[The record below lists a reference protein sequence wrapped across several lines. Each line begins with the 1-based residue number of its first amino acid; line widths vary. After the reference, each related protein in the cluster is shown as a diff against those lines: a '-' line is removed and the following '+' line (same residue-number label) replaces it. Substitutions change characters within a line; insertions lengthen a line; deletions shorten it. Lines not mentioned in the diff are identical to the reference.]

1 VNTTTATVFPPI
13 LSIPYSHAVVI
24 DDQTIART
32 MKDKDKAI
40 KRLQV
45 QVALQDNS
53 IKTLQE
59 QVGLLLNAAQDHRTQ
74 VALLWNA
81 VEVHR
86 TRSLNAVTKT
96 TIEAFLSLFGF
107 KGTNRKACISRL
119 RLPDWAL
126 ECMSK
131 ESLESEVKHRC
142 VETAENTTHAANGS
156 EALQT
161 ILYAY
166 KDEKITE
173 EEYRLLVPML
183 IAVYK
188 GATMYK
194 APIDGSLSGL
204 LADEE
209 RFNGLITDM
218 TKDLSW
224 EVRARRVL
232 GGGVGGKSK
241 KKKIKSKKK
250 KIKSKKKK
258 IKSKKK
264 KIKSKKKK
272 IICS

>member
-74 VALLWNA
+74 VALLSNAVEDHRTQLALLSNA

-86 TRSLNAVTKT
+86 TRSLNAMTKT
-96 TIEAFLSLFGF
+96 TIEAFLSLFEF
-107 KGTNRKACISRL
+107 KGTNRKAFISNL

-131 ESLESEVKHRC
+131 ESLESEVKYRC

-194 APIDGSLSGL
+194 APIDGSLSSL

-232 GGGVGGKSK
+232 GGGVGGKNK
-241 KKKIKSKKK
+241 KKRSMEEQEEEDH
-250 KIKSKKKK
+250 SYN
-258 IKSKKK
+258 
-264 KIKSKKKK
+264 
-272 IICS
+272 CG